1 MAFGPNP
8 GIQHA
13 DYDVFGIIGGRQ
25 EGRYLSQ
32 AQELRGAC
40 GVEMRDPV
48 RCDGENG
55 RWVFEKKG

>member
-13 DYDVFGIIGGRQ
+13 DYDVLGIIGGIQ
-25 EGRYLSQ
+25 EGRYFSQ
-32 AQELRGAC
+32 AQELRGVC

-55 RWVFEKKG
+55 RRVAVKKC